1 MNAFTIP
8 QKSVMAKAA
17 MPFPANKTGGKHW
30 RNLPITGAK
39 QGEIE
44 RNNRA
49 KLAKS
54 SI

>member
-8 QKSVMAKAA
+8 KKSIAQS
-17 MPFPANKTGGKHW
+17 FPKPRKINEDSIKHW
-30 RNLPITGAK
+30 RNLPVTGAK

-49 KLAKS
+49 KLARS
-54 SI
+54 AI